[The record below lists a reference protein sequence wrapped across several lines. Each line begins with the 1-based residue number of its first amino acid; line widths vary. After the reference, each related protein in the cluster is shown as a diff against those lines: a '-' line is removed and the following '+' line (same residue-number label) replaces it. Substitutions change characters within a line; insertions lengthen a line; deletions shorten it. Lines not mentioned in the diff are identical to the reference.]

1 MARRSGSRLR
11 TALKFPLVPR
21 AHPHAQKLRLIAT
34 RAEAVSRKASSISG
48 LLVLETIIAHR
59 VSYYTKHRNRK
70 QSTKPIMKLRLVN
83 FLEAPRFGRFCLSIV
98 LCGKAIGDSFT
109 WPVPR
114 HLGSPAQCF
123 VHELRRPPFLSP
135 RCLTAVSRNSHAH
148 R

>member
-21 AHPHAQKLRLIAT
+21 AHPRAQKLRLIAT

-70 QSTKPIMKLRLVN
+70 QSTKLRLVN
-83 FLEAPRFGRFCLSIV
+83 FSRSAPIWMV
-98 LCGKAIGDSFT
+98 L
-109 WPVPR
+109 
-114 HLGSPAQCF
+114 F
-123 VHELRRPPFLSP
+123 VDRSLRKSD
-135 RCLTAVSRNSHAH
+135 
-148 R
+148 